1 MEFIKEKKKKQ
12 NKTEEQNKSIN
23 QKQHNCFNVQTV

>member
-1 MEFIKEKKKKQ
+1 MEFITEKKKQ